1 MTKKLYDTDL
11 SDQEWAQLEPYFSKH
26 RTYKWS
32 KRELVN
38 ATLYITKTGCQ
49 WRMLPHDFPPYPTVW
64 SFSAQWI
71 FLKKSKE
78 VGKLSRNAGWLSEH
92 FLG

>member
-1 MTKKLYDTDL
+1 MNRKGYNTDL
-11 SDQEWAQLEPYFSKH
+11 TDAQWSLIEPYFSNH

-38 ATLYITKTGCQ
+38 AALYITKTGCQ

-64 SFSAQWI
+64 SFFRRARNTGLWDKIQATLI
-71 FLKKSKE
+71 KKAK
-78 VGKLSRNAGWLSEH
+78 
-92 FLG
+92 